1 MQRGQFS
8 SRLAFIFAASGS
20 AVGLG
25 NIWGFPTNA
34 AENGGAAFVL
44 MYLILAFLLAY
55 PAMMAELIIGRHTR
69 SNMVSAL
76 QSISSGQSA
85 KTIGRLVGIGGMI
98 TAGLILSFYSIVA
111 GWMLAFMLEPL
122 TAILGL
128 GDISQWLTDFSL
140 ARNVGF
146 AAIFVL
152 LTVLIISAGVE
163 QGIEK
168 WSSRLMPSLFILM
181 IGLILYV
188 LTQDGAMAGLKHY
201 LVPDFSQITN
211 PKLIVSAMGQAFF
224 SMSLGVGT
232 MLVYGS
238 YIRADENLPVVG
250 ALVTLTDTSVA
261 FLAGLLVL
269 PAIFVAQELGVTI
282 YAESGNLIA
291 GPDLIFKVLPALFEG
306 MGVTGLFIGFVFF
319 VLMSIAAV
327 TSSISMLEVPV
338 SYAVEAHQVDRN
350 KATRLVGLV
359 VLTISTLI
367 CLNFDSL
374 FGFVI
379 TMTTERAQPLLSMM
393 LCVFAG
399 WVFYRNS
406 ILQELKSG
414 SPDVEQGMFWK
425 ICVCEVFLS
434 SPYLTY
440 LCSGVL
446 ELQRE
451 SLEDNEFQRL

>member
-1 MQRGQFS
+1 MQRGVFS

-34 AENGGAAFVL
+34 AENGGAAFLV

-69 SNMVSAL
+69 ANMVEAL
-76 QSISSGQSA
+76 QTISAQPMA
-85 KTIGRLVGIGGMI
+85 KTVGKLTGIVGMV
-98 TAGLILSFYSIVA
+98 TAALILSFYSIVA
-111 GWMLAFMLEPL
+111 GWMIAFMLEPVAS
-122 TAILGL
+122 TLGMPSA
-128 GDISQWLTDFSL
+128 GNWLTEFSL
-140 ARNVGF
+140 LRNIGF
-146 AAIFVL
+146 AALFIL

-163 QGIEK
+163 KGIEK
-168 WSSRLMPSLFILM
+168 WSSRLMPSLFLLM

-201 LVPDFSQITN
+201 LVPDFSQITD
-211 PKLIVSAMGQAFF
+211 PQLIVSAMGQAFF

-238 YIRADENLPVVG
+238 YIRADENLPTVG

-269 PAIFVAQELGVTI
+269 PAMFVAQNLGVSI

-291 GPDLIFKVLPALFEG
+291 GPDLIFQVLPALFEG
-306 MGVTGLFIGFVFF
+306 MGATGVFVGLAFF

-338 SYAVEAHQVDRN
+338 SYAVEAHEINRR
-350 KATRLVGLV
+350 KATGFVGLLV
-359 VLTISTLI
+359 FAVSATI
-367 CLNFDSL
+367 CFNFESL

-379 TMTTERAQPLLSMM
+379 TLTTERAQPLLSLM
-393 LCVFAG
+393 LCLFAG
-399 WVFYRNS
+399 WIFYRNS
-406 ILQELKSG
+406 ILEELKRG
-414 SPDVEQGMFWK
+414 SPDVEQGLFWSIWPLYVK
-425 ICVCEVFLS
+425 LFCPALIL
-434 SPYLTY
+434 LTFAQG
-440 LCSGVL
+440 L
-446 ELQRE
+446 
-451 SLEDNEFQRL
+451 

>member
-128 GDISQWLTDFSL
+128 GDISQCLTDFSL

-425 ICVCEVFLS
+425 IWPVYVKFFCPVLIL
-434 SPYLTY
+434 LTFAQ
-440 LCSGVL
+440 G
-446 ELQRE
+446 
-451 SLEDNEFQRL
+451 F

>member
-76 QSISSGQSA
+76 QSISPGQTA
-85 KTIGRLVGIGGMI
+85 KTVGKLVGIGGMV

-122 TAILGL
+122 TTVLGL
-128 GDISQWLTDFSL
+128 ADVSQWLTDFSL
-140 ARNVGF
+140 VRNIGF
-146 AAIFVL
+146 AAVFVL
-152 LTVLIISAGVE
+152 LTVFIISAGVE

-168 WSSRLMPSLFILM
+168 WSSRLMPSLFLLM
-181 IGLILYV
+181 GGLILYV
-188 LTQDGAMAGLKHY
+188 LTQEGAMEGLRHY

-238 YIRADENLPVVG
+238 YIRVDENLPVVG

-269 PAIFVAQELGVTI
+269 PAIFVAQNLGVTI
-282 YAESGNLIA
+282 YAESGALIA
-291 GPDLIFKVLPALFEG
+291 GPDLIFQVLPALFEG
-306 MGVTGLFIGFVFF
+306 MGATGLLVGFAFF

-338 SYAVEAHQVDRN
+338 SYAVEAHQISRH
-350 KATRLVGLV
+350 KATWLVGLLV
-359 VLTISTLI
+359 FGISTTI
-367 CLNFDSL
+367 CLNFESL
-374 FGFVI
+374 FGFII

-393 LCVFAG
+393 LCIFAG
-399 WVFYRNS
+399 WIFYRNS

-414 SPDVEQGMFWK
+414 SPDVEQGLFWK
-425 ICVCEVFLS
+425 IWPVYVKFFCPALIL
-434 SPYLTY
+434 LTFAQ
-440 LCSGVL
+440 G
-446 ELQRE
+446 
-451 SLEDNEFQRL
+451 FMA

>member
-34 AENGGAAFVL
+34 AENGGAAFLV

-69 SNMVSAL
+69 SNMVTAL
-76 QSISSGQSA
+76 QSISPGQVA
-85 KTIGRLVGIGGMI
+85 KTIGRLTGIGGMI
-98 TAGLILSFYSIVA
+98 TAALILSFYSIVA
-111 GWMLAFMLEPL
+111 GWMLAFMLEP
-122 TAILGL
+122 IMVMLGMA
-128 GDISQWLTDFSL
+128 DISQWLTEFSL
-140 ARNVGF
+140 QRNIGF
-146 AAIFVL
+146 AAVFIL

-188 LTQDGAMAGLKHY
+188 LTQDGAMEGLRHY

-269 PAIFVAQELGVTI
+269 PAIFVAQNLGVTI
-282 YAESGNLIA
+282 YAEGGNLIA
-291 GPDLIFKVLPALFEG
+291 GPDLIFQVLPALFNG
-306 MGVTGLFIGFVFF
+306 MGATGLFVGLAFF

-338 SYAVEAHQVDRN
+338 SYAVEAHQINRN
-350 KATRLVGLV
+350 KATCFVGLAV
-359 VLTISTLI
+359 FAVSATI
-367 CLNFDSL
+367 CLNFESL

-379 TMTTERAQPLLSMM
+379 TMTTERAQPILSML
-393 LCVFAG
+393 LCIFAG
-399 WVFYRNS
+399 WIFYRNS
-406 ILQELKSG
+406 ILEELKSG
-414 SPDVEQGMFWK
+414 NPDVEQGLFWK
-425 ICVCEVFLS
+425 IWPVYVKFFCPALIL
-434 SPYLTY
+434 LTFAQG
-440 LCSGVL
+440 L
-446 ELQRE
+446 
-451 SLEDNEFQRL
+451 

>member
-69 SNMVSAL
+69 ANMVSAL
-76 QSISSGQSA
+76 QSISTSQSA
-85 KTIGRLVGIGGMI
+85 KKVGMMVGIGGMV

-122 TAILGL
+122 TAVMGL
-128 GDISQWLTDFSL
+128 GDISQWLTTDSV
-140 ARNVGF
+140 ARNIGF
-146 AAIFVL
+146 AAIFVF

-181 IGLILYV
+181 ISLILYV
-188 LTQDGAMAGLKHY
+188 LTQDGAMAGLKLY
-201 LVPDFSQITN
+201 LVPDFSQITD

-306 MGVTGLFIGFVFF
+306 MGATGLFVGFAFF

-338 SYAVEAHQVDRN
+338 SYAVEAHQVNRD
-350 KATRLVGLV
+350 KATWLVGLI
-359 VLTISTLI
+359 LLAISTVI

-379 TMTTERAQPLLSMM
+379 TITTERAQPLLSMM
-393 LCVFAG
+393 LCIFAG
-399 WVFYRNS
+399 WIFYRNS

-414 SPDVEQGMFWK
+414 SPDVEQGLFWK
-425 ICVCEVFLS
+425 IWPAYVKFFCPLLIVITFAQ
-434 SPYLTY
+434 
-440 LCSGVL
+440 G
-446 ELQRE
+446 
-451 SLEDNEFQRL
+451 F